1 MAGGGLP
8 VTPAGWFVCAI
19 IAGAAYL
26 GASGRA
32 DVDVIG
38 ALIWLALA
46 FGRVLPLPT
55 LLAGFGTDAV
65 LLVASMMAVAEA
77 FRQVGAAEHL
87 GRWLV
92 RHTGTREARARVVVA
107 MTGSLLAALVESTA
121 ATVGL
126 LPLVARLGRAGHH
139 RPQRLY
145 LLAALGTMA
154 GGMLTLVGTSGNVVA
169 QGVLASLG
177 QPTFG
182 YLELGRLGVFI
193 VALAAL
199 YALTVAGR
207 LLPRPSGVALDEAIA
222 ALRSYAAEIPIPPG
236 SPLAG
241 HTLRESALRAERGV
255 DVLAVVRG
263 GARLPDPGPDQLLQA
278 GDTLVVIGP
287 AEAVAGLH
295 NAPDDA
301 ALGSTVEG
309 LIPPDSPWVG
319 RTLAHLRLRG
329 AGLRVLG
336 IWRHGQTLRGALAD
350 QSLRAGDVLLARG
363 ERAALA
369 GLQSAGNI
377 AWLNPVDSPDHA
389 GRTGARRIVIAMAV
403 LAAFIGA
410 AATGRVDLGLAG
422 FGAAVALVIGGCLD
436 ARQGYA
442 AIQWKV
448 LVLLA
453 GVIPLG
459 DAMSRTGVAALIARG
474 LLVLAHHWGTTAAL
488 AGLCVAASLLTQV
501 LSNVA
506 TAAVMTPVAVQLAQ
520 GSSLAV
526 KACVAAVLVSVLC
539 TPLTPMASKPTILVQ
554 EAGGYRPADYLRLG
568 LPFSLCCLAVA
579 VLVAPLLWPT

>member
-1 MAGGGLP
+1 MTAS
-8 VTPAGWFVCAI
+8 GWFVCAI

-26 GASGRA
+26 GATGRA
-32 DVDVIG
+32 DVDVVG

-46 FGRVLPLPT
+46 IGRVLPLPT
-55 LLAGFGTDAV
+55 LLAGFGSDAV

-92 RHTGTREARARVVVA
+92 RSAGTGERRARFVIA
-107 MTGSLLAALVESTA
+107 LTGSLLAALIESTA

-126 LPLVARLGRAGHH
+126 LPMVARLGRSGHH

-145 LLAALGTMA
+145 LMAALGTMA

-169 QGVLASLG
+169 NGVLASLG

-182 YLELGRLGVFI
+182 YLELGRLGACV
-193 VALAAL
+193 VAVAML

-222 ALRSYAAEIPIPPG
+222 ALRAYAAEIRIPPG
-236 SPLAG
+236 SPLDG
-241 HTLRESALRAERGV
+241 RTLREAALRAERGV

-263 GARLPDPGPDQLLQA
+263 GERLPDPGPEERLRA

-287 AEAVAGLH
+287 AEAVAGLQV
-295 NAPDDA
+295 APDED
-301 ALGSTVEG
+301 ALGPTAEG

-319 RTLAHLRLRG
+319 RTLARLRMRG

-350 QSLRAGDVLLARG
+350 QRLRAGDVLLARG

-369 GLQSAGNI
+369 GLQTAGNI
-377 AWLNPVDSPDHA
+377 AWLNPVDSPDLP
-389 GRTGARRIVIAMAV
+389 GRSGARRIAVALAV
-403 LAAFIGA
+403 LAAFVGA

-422 FGAAVALVIGGCLD
+422 FGAAVAMVIGGCLD

-459 DAMSRTGVAALIARG
+459 DAMSRTGVAGEIARG

-488 AGLCVAASLLTQV
+488 AGLCVVATALTQV

-506 TAAVMTPVAVQLAQ
+506 TAAVMTPVAVQLAL

-526 KACVAAVLVSVLC
+526 KACVAAVLLSVLC

-554 EAGGYRPADYLRLG
+554 ETGGYRLADYLRLG